1 MHMVEYA
8 ITFADVMTGV
18 IGLGIGFMTF
28 LLRRWF
34 DNLNSRMD
42 STDKKITETNE
53 KLNERIEKLEQEMN
67 AEIKDI
73 REELKSIEKDFPVV
87 YVQRDDFFR
96 SMNGVEQQMRDMNG
110 KMDKLLMQNNS
121 SRS

>member
-1 MHMVEYA
+1 MAEYV
-8 ITFADVMTGV
+8 ITFADVMSGA
-18 IGLGIGFMTF
+18 IGLGLGLVTF
-28 LLRRWF
+28 LLKRWF
-34 DNLNSRMD
+34 DNLNVRMD
-42 STDKKITETNE
+42 STDKKIAETNE
-53 KLNERIEKLEQEMN
+53 KLNGQIEKLEQETN

-110 KMDKLLMQNNS
+110 KMDKLLLQNGHD
-121 SRS
+121 RG